1 MKELT
6 REMFEARAGGGG
18 IVPVYREYLA
28 DMETPVS
35 VLSRAVDEDVFLLES
50 VASSET
56 GGRYSFLGVNPYAT
70 VYEKDGTVFMQTP
83 ADGVSFLPDADIL
96 AALRRLF
103 AERNFK
109 ADPDLPPNGISA
121 STPTCR
127 RSRAARSAISPMTP
141 CGCSSRACSSRPSR
155 ARRLP
160 RSSSP
165 TRSSCSTTCAA
176 P

>member
-56 GGRYSFLGVNPYAT
+56 GGRYSFLGVNPYGIFT
-70 VYEKDGTVFMQTP
+70 VENGMPYLEMHGERRALEFEGNPLNALRGIIGKTLAMIVNLEPRKMMGFESNGMIMSVRDGDKFRVVEF
-83 ADGVSFLPDADIL
+83 PDDIKPGADI
-96 AALRRLF
+96 
-103 AERNFK
+103 
-109 ADPDLPPNGISA
+109 S
-121 STPTCR
+121 
-127 RSRAARSAISPMTP
+127 
-141 CGCSSRACSSRPSR
+141 
-155 ARRLP
+155 
-160 RSSSP
+160 
-165 TRSSCSTTCAA
+165 
-176 P
+176 